1 MLDSAV
7 QAATSAGEIIKKNFS
22 SLASQITTYKHDHT
36 IVTETD
42 VAAEQAILS
51 VLKKQ
56 FPNHAF
62 FSEEA
67 GMAQTDSEYLWV
79 IDPLDGTSN
88 FAHHLPF
95 CCVSI
100 ALFKQEQPV
109 LAVVY
114 DPISDELYTAE
125 AGKGAL
131 LNNTAMHPSEIKDIE
146 KAVVIIARG
155 TSPEAKQRHAKI
167 YPAVSPH
174 FRSVRV
180 LGSAALGIAY
190 VASGRFDAM
199 IMNDC
204 NFYDSAAANLIAR
217 EAGALVSDF
226 QGKSLT
232 HETEGIH
239 DILVA
244 NKNLQPTIL
253 EILTKK

>member
-1 MLDSAV
+1 MLHSAV
-7 QAATSAGEIIKKNFS
+7 QAARNAGEIIKTNFN
-22 SLASQITTYKHDHT
+22 SLTSRTPTYKHDHT
-36 IVTETD
+36 IVTDTD
-42 VAAEQAILS
+42 VAAEQAIFAI
-51 VLKKQ
+51 LKKQ
-56 FPNHAF
+56 FPDHAF

-67 GMAQTDSEYLWV
+67 GMEKTNSEYLWV

-100 ALFKQEQPV
+100 ALFKQQQPV

-114 DPISDELYTAE
+114 DPINDELFTAKT
-125 AGKGAL
+125 GKGAR
-131 LNNTAMHPSEIKDIE
+131 LNNTAIYPSETKDIE

-155 TSPEAKQRHAKI
+155 TSPDAKQRHAKI

-180 LGSAALGIAY
+180 LGSAALGITT

-204 NFYDSAAANLIAR
+204 NFYDCAAANMIGR
-217 EAGALVSDF
+217 EAGAIVSDF
-226 QGKSLT
+226 QGKPLT
-232 HETEGIH
+232 NETQGSN
-239 DILVA
+239 DILVI
-244 NKNLQPTIL
+244 NKHLQPAIL
-253 EILTKK
+253 EILMRK